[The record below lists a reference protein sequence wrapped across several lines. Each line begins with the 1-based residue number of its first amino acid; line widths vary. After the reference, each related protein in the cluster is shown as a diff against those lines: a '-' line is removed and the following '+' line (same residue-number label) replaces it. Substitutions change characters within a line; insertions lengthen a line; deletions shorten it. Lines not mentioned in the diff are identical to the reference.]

1 MENISIPALDIAPTT
16 DLYIAL
22 AIAGAIGFALG
33 LLIQFLIARATRYRL
48 ESEIAIRDAQ
58 LQNEELRA
66 AEREAAL
73 ASAQESLANAFNE
86 LAHESL
92 ARNSESFL
100 RLASQKLEVH
110 QEKAKAELG
119 EREKAVETLIK
130 PIQDAL
136 EKTNLQIV
144 ELEKTRK
151 EAYGSIASQLTTMT
165 QSQNTLRSETSKLV
179 SALRRPQ
186 VRGQWGEMTLRRLA
200 ELAGMVHHCDF
211 SEQVHTTDDDN
222 RGYRPDMIIRLP
234 EKGQLVVDVK
244 TPLDAYLD
252 ATEATDDVIRS
263 AALKR
268 HAANVSARVKELAG
282 KAYMGQFE
290 KTPEFVIL
298 FVPGDQFLT
307 AALDEKPTLL
317 EDALA
322 QKVLL
327 ATPTSL
333 IALLKVVAYGWM
345 QLKLAENAEDIRK
358 LAVEMQDRLG
368 TFTGH
373 LATVGTRLEASVKSY
388 NNAIA
393 SLESRVLP
401 TTRKIRELGADSG
414 KDTPVPAQIDV
425 ATRELKLIAEE
436 LKTETDTSTPQN
448 ITTDSDNRTTQ

>member
-1 MENISIPALDIAPTT
+1 METDAQQIPTLWLAGA
-16 DLYIAL
+16 AL
-22 AIAGAIGFALG
+22 AGLAIGC
-33 LLIQFLIARATRYRL
+33 LIQYLLGRNRVTRL

-58 LQNEELRA
+58 IKSDEIRA
-66 AEREAAL
+66 AEQEAAL
-73 ASAQESLANAFNE
+73 ATVRQSLMASFSELASESLAKTNKAFLQ
-86 LAHESL
+86 LAEQNFDKHHSV
-92 ARNSESFL
+92 
-100 RLASQKLEVH
+100 AS
-110 QEKAKAELG
+110 AEL
-119 EREKAVETLIK
+119 EKREKAVEHLVK
-130 PIQDAL
+130 PIREAL
-136 EKTNLQIV
+136 EKTAHQIN
-144 ELEKTRK
+144 EIEKTRK
-151 EAYGSIASQLTTMT
+151 EAYGGIKIQLEAMT
-165 QSQNTLRSETSKLV
+165 QSHDTLRSETSKLV

-211 SEQVHTTDDDN
+211 SEQVHTTDSDN
-222 RGYRPDMIIRLP
+222 RGYRPDMIVRLP
-234 EKGQLVVDVK
+234 EQGQLVVDVK

-252 ATEATDDVIRS
+252 ATDATDDTQRKE
-263 AALKR
+263 ALKR
-268 HAANVSARVKELAG
+268 HAANVAARVKELSG
-282 KAYMGQFE
+282 KSYMQQFE

-368 TFTGH
+368 IFTGH
-373 LATVGTRLEASVKSY
+373 LTTVGARLDASVKSY
-388 NNAIA
+388 NKAIA

-414 KDTPVPAQIDV
+414 KEPVVPESIDIT
-425 ATRELKLIAEE
+425 ARELKLIADD
-436 LKTETDTSTPQN
+436 LKPEGDVVRDDDEDGTEIRPQ
-448 ITTDSDNRTTQ
+448 

>member
-1 MENISIPALDIAPTT
+1 MLNLEPSN
-16 DLYIAL
+16 DLSIAL
-22 AIAGAIGFALG
+22 AAAAAVGFGLG
-33 LLIQFLIARATRYRL
+33 WLILFLFSRGTRIRL

-58 LQNEELRA
+58 LQNEESRT
-66 AEREAAL
+66 AEREATL
-73 ASAQESLANAFNE
+73 ASAQERLANSFNE
-86 LAHESL
+86 LAQESL
-92 ARNSESFL
+92 AKNSENFL
-100 RLASQKLEVH
+100 RLASQKMEVH
-110 QEKAKAELG
+110 QEKAKADLSKKEQ
-119 EREKAVETLIK
+119 AVEHLIK
-130 PIQDAL
+130 PIQQAL

-151 EAYGSIASQLTTMT
+151 EAYGSITSQLTAMT
-165 QSQNTLRSETSKLV
+165 QSQETLRSETSKLV
-179 SALRRPQ
+179 GALRRPQ

-211 SEQVHTTDDDN
+211 SEQVHTTDADN
-222 RGYRPDMIIRLP
+222 RGYRPDMIVRLP
-234 EKGQLVVDVK
+234 EQGQLVVDVK

-252 ATEATDDVIRS
+252 ATEATDDVVRKE
-263 AALKR
+263 ALKR
-268 HAANVSARVKELAG
+268 HAANVMARVKELSG
-282 KAYMGQFE
+282 KDYISQFE

-307 AALDEKPTLL
+307 AALDERPTLL

-358 LAVEMQDRLG
+358 LAIQMQDRLG

-373 LATVGTRLEASVKSY
+373 LATVGIRLEASVNSY
-388 NNAIA
+388 NKAVA
-393 SLESRVLP
+393 SLESRVMP

-414 KDTPVPAQIDV
+414 KTDKQPEAIDIT
-425 ATRELKLIAEE
+425 TRELKLIAEE
-436 LKTETDTSTPQN
+436 LANDEDTLADTAETAPQPPAA
-448 ITTDSDNRTTQ
+448 